1 MVELVTF
8 YAHGPWETADGLVGP
23 PLTMG
28 ALRSIFT
35 HTSQRFYGQKKD
47 TIAPVY

>member
-28 ALRSIFT
+28 ALR
-35 HTSQRFYGQKKD
+35 
-47 TIAPVY
+47 